1 MCAPSSTRS
10 TLQTQQVR
18 MGPLFLLWIL
28 SFLSFQVT
36 VATLSFPDQEEEDYD
51 FINLVEM
58 LQNDSVVINED
69 GVDIEMTWTEAIEAI
84 KMSEIEKLKETIKDQ
99 SNEIHNLKNEKE
111 TQRKAWN
118 TEKASLERQFE
129 VKKEANI
136 LKHEAEKTK
145 LNTEKASLERQFEV
159 KKQANILK
167 HQAEKTKLNSN
178 LRNKNIILNFLT
190 NLLKSNEKKSRVSRD
205 LIKAQ
210 NEKLRILGE
219 ERMTYQEKN
228 KVNLRQVYLQ
238 AEIIMKQE
246 TQKIEL
252 KEALKVE
259 SALRE
264 TYINLTELGSKSNVD
279 QYPQYVQMMTKA
291 LVDQTEDLKIL
302 RQII

>member
-1 MCAPSSTRS
+1 M
-10 TLQTQQVR
+10 
-18 MGPLFLLWIL
+18 
-28 SFLSFQVT
+28 
-36 VATLSFPDQEEEDYD
+36 
-51 FINLVEM
+51 
-58 LQNDSVVINED
+58 NED

-129 VKKEANI
+129 VKKQANI
-136 LKHEAEKTK
+136 LKHQAEKTK

-167 HQAEKTKLNSN
+167 HQAEKTKLNSK

-190 NLLKSNEKKSRVSRD
+190 NLLKSNERKSRVSRD

-228 KVNLRQVYLQ
+228 KVNLRHVYLQ

-246 TQKIEL
+246 TQKTEL